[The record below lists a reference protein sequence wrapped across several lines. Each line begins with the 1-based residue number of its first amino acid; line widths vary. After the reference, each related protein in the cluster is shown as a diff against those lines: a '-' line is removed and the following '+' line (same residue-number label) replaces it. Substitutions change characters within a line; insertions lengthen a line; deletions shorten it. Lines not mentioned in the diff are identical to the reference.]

1 MVLQQSKKMILD
13 VEQSA
18 GFAPQFAWRNK
29 QMARNDSSGRV
40 PIAQD
45 AIILICFLPP
55 VFAYS
60 SLISTKNGLQCD
72 GFTTKYDAVV
82 HFYDSLDT
90 AGLRAGTLT
99 ELPGNA
105 AAYF

>member
-1 MVLQQSKKMILD
+1 MILD

-18 GFAPQFAWRNK
+18 SFAQFLARRNK
-29 QMARNDSSGRV
+29 RMARNDSSGRV

-45 AIILICFLPP
+45 AIILICFSLPD
-55 VFAYS
+55 FAHS
-60 SLISTKNGLQCD
+60 SLISTKMRLQCD
-72 GFTTKYDAVV
+72 EITTKYDAVV

-99 ELPGNA
+99 ELPGYA